1 MPWLFEG
8 DEGRSLVAISFGEVP
23 SNLWS
28 EDLRMRKL
36 DSVKRNHFGRKL
48 IMQTQGSKTFQ
59 YLVENRPIGIS
70 LVAASEKERAQTVY
84 AQAKAGL

>member
-1 MPWLFEG
+1 
-8 DEGRSLVAISFGEVP
+8 
-23 SNLWS
+23 
-28 EDLRMRKL
+28 MRKL

-70 LVAASEKERAQTVY
+70 LVAASEKERAQTEPSLATARGCKTITSHFDERRVT
-84 AQAKAGL
+84 KCFVSRILWKEEP

>member
-1 MPWLFEG
+1 
-8 DEGRSLVAISFGEVP
+8 
-23 SNLWS
+23 
-28 EDLRMRKL
+28 
-36 DSVKRNHFGRKL
+36 
-48 IMQTQGSKTFQ
+48 MQTQGSKTFQ